1 MKRQTS
7 SSSIKWCRQPD
18 RVTKSLTLYV
28 RIQMF
33 FFTLGEFLQNTEHYQ
48 WITLVPTSSKT
59 RNVANIRA
67 TERKHEEILRHI
79 LPLHALTGCDTVSS
93 IYGVGNVKAVKI
105 LQTGHVPPPLGN
117 GQIYIETIVS
127 GATEFIA
134 ACYGS
139 KCSGTLSQIRFNV
152 WQSKTG
158 HIFQAAI
165 SSTYF
170 GSLWAPCET
179 GTSPST
185 LVEGCNTFRSTCT
198 NCCGV
203 WVAGWPCH

>member
-1 MKRQTS
+1 M
-7 SSSIKWCRQPD
+7 
-18 RVTKSLTLYV
+18 
-28 RIQMF
+28 
-33 FFTLGEFLQNTEHYQ
+33 
-48 WITLVPTSSKT
+48 
-59 RNVANIRA
+59 ANIRA

-93 IYGVGNVKAVKI
+93 IYGVGKVKSVKA

-139 KCSGTLSQIRFNV
+139 KCSGTLSQIRFKV

-158 HIFQAAI
+158 RTKATSFKLPSRPPTSEAFGLHVRRAHHQPRLWRAAI
-165 SSTYF
+165 HSDQPALTAAGYGWLADHATKTLLLIVLS
-170 GSLWAPCET
+170 PET
-179 GTSPST
+179 MT
-185 LVEGCNTFRSTCT
+185 
-198 NCCGV
+198 
-203 WVAGWPCH
+203 